1 MSGVLVESG
10 TGDSILSNSIFGNG
24 MLGIN
29 LVAPETHQRRTP
41 NEPGVRPAQQ
51 SPELPGPDQVT
62 SNGSVTHIQG
72 TLNSLPNTTFLIQ
85 FFTNPT
91 ADPSGYGQGQTEFG
105 STQVTTDGNG
115 NATINL
121 LSALAFPQ
129 GVVLSA
135 TATNLTTGDTSEF
148 AQDIPESAAFQFT
161 QATYVTSESSGTAL
175 SRSPAA

>member
-29 LVAPETHQRRTP
+29 LVAPGDPPSGVTP
-41 NEPGVRPAQQ
+41 NEPGVRT
-51 SPELPGPDQVT
+51 GPNDLQNYPVLTKVT

-72 TLNSLPNTTFLIQ
+72 TLNSLPDTTFLIQ

-105 STQVTTDGNG
+105 STQVTTDANG

-135 TATNLTTGDTSEF
+135 TATNLTTGRHLRIRT
-148 AQDIPESAAFQFT
+148 
-161 QATYVTSESSGTAL
+161 
-175 SRSPAA
+175 RHR